1 MDRIK
6 AHFVGQ
12 LTRSELGMVSHGAF
26 LQSKSL
32 QSIYLRSYDQ
42 IRIASTDRSRSQP
55 MTEKPTRK
63 PLKVFGVAVA
73 DFEDQCQA
81 IVQVL
86 GLLDELKSQ
95 KGLST

>member
-1 MDRIK
+1 M
-6 AHFVGQ
+6 A
-12 LTRSELGMVSHGAF
+12 
-26 LQSKSL
+26 
-32 QSIYLRSYDQ
+32 
-42 IRIASTDRSRSQP
+42 
-55 MTEKPTRK
+55 EKLTRK
-63 PLKVFGVAVA
+63 PLKVFGVAAA

>member
-1 MDRIK
+1 MAED
-6 AHFVGQ
+6 
-12 LTRSELGMVSHGAF
+12 LTRRL
-26 LQSKSL
+26 
-32 QSIYLRSYDQ
+32 LR
-42 IRIASTDRSRSQP
+42 
-55 MTEKPTRK
+55 
-63 PLKVFGVAVA
+63 VFGVAVA